1 MRMTLK
7 SLAQGPEGELV
18 LVDYIIPGVT
28 RGGILGNLVRPSR
41 RVLGRMSGKQLSSS
55 TRKEGTW

>member
-18 LVDYIIPGVT
+18 LVDYIIPGVA
-28 RGGILGNLVRPSR
+28 RGGILGTLVRPSR

-55 TRKEGTW
+55 TRREGTR